1 MDKPKAGA
9 GSIELVIMCI
19 IVVGETLRG
28 MRLSRRRYTKTGAET
43 MEKGRKEDLVGEG
56 RVHVVLRISE

>member
-1 MDKPKAGA
+1 
-9 GSIELVIMCI
+9 MCI

-28 MRLSRRRYTKTGAET
+28 MRLSRRRYAKNGAET

-56 RVHVVLRISE
+56 RVPVVLKISE